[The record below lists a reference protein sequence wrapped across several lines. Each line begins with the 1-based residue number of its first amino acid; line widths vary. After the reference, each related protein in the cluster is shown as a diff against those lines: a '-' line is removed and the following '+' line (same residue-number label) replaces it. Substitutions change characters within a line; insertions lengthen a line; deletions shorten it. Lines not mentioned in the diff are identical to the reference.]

1 MKLSPSDIVFH
12 GTPLP
17 HQMSVFTCYS
27 RGLGRFVTDLRGL
40 AAYNAAR
47 AYFKMALNKKT

>member
-1 MKLSPSDIVFH
+1 MTIKSSDIVFH

-27 RGLGRFVTDLRGL
+27 RGLGRFTTDLRGL

-47 AYFKMALNKKT
+47 AYFTAALNKKT